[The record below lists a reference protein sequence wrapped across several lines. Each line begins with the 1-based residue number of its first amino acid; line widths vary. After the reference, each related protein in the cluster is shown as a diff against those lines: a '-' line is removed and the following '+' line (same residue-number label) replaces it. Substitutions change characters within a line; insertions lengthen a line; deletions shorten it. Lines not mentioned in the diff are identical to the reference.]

1 MKKIAMMLSC
11 LFCGCMSLLAQG
23 FPTISDDETTKWY
36 LIQFMNGGNALTAA
50 TSGAEITT
58 SAPVAND
65 AQQWKITGN
74 ETEGYQF
81 TNKKGYTLYVGSA
94 SLNQKVHAAT
104 STAGKVSQFTI
115 TETPYSAYSG
125 AFEIHPKG
133 NSSVSFNLWGG
144 PAENRGVGLWNSSND
159 QNNPVKFVE
168 VKAFE
173 ELGKISIIPYP
184 ASLTITNE
192 EARFDVNALTA
203 IAYTGEQMK
212 EHAEAFAAQLKK
224 ASGIELAVKQAGET
238 PEQNTIWFGTDGTQP
253 KEGYTLN
260 ITEAGVEIKASE
272 FSGWFYGLQ
281 TLKQLMPREFFLSEV
296 KSGADWTL
304 PYVAIT
310 DKPHLGHR
318 GYMLDIARHFFNKE
332 EVMKV
337 LDIMAL
343 YKMNRFHWHLTD
355 DQGWRIE
362 IPEYP
367 KLTEVGAIRAGSFS
381 NPGDGQQFFDD
392 TEYGRGMWYSKEDL
406 KEVVAYAL
414 ARNIEIMPEV
424 DLPGHMV
431 AAVTAYPE
439 FSCDPSKKYE
449 VRIPGGISHDV
460 LNIGDD
466 KVIDFLK
473 CIMDNLAEVF
483 PHQYIHFGGDECP
496 TEQWAVNELCL
507 KRVEDLGLEG
517 VHQLQSWLVEELGTY
532 VKEKYNRDIVVW
544 DELLA
549 HWNDNNKIK
558 PVVMA
563 WNGIGFSGKAADRGM
578 KSIIVPYQV
587 LYLDFLQAYVK
598 DRFVDELYNGGWG
611 DGDNFVNTVDEIYN
625 FNPLSNLSGREDF
638 ALGVQGNMWT
648 ETTNDIDEV
657 EYQLLPRMF
666 ALAEIGW
673 LPTAKK
679 DWVGFYRR
687 MQTHD
692 EILDALDY
700 KYGKHFIEPTEYS
713 AEEQLVREAA
723 DVLKNSVRGAVG
735 YPAAD
740 LFDALQ
746 DAYNTATSD
755 ALDTAPEKLEAL
767 QAALD
772 AYKTAPV
779 VMPQPG
785 KTYQIVS
792 ASTYYKRQYIGST
805 MYEKDGKVRF
815 HYTPQTEPEELWQFT
830 ATEGGY
836 TMTNLYSG
844 NKLTMGNYNTAI
856 TVAEGEGTAV
866 RIDKATIA
874 TQDFKYIPGVVTI
887 SSVDGYNAAM
897 TGKVKRLSAECSG
910 DVYAKDE
917 AALCYNGT
925 WTIVEV
931 VDFTAQ
937 LEGLVK
943 KCEILTIKAKPGEMN
958 QYTEEALDFLQSQLI
973 TPAKTTLEAGAVS
986 EAQYLAFL
994 AIYQQFQA
1002 MERTS
1007 IAQSLKEDTYYYLRN
1022 VWFGKYAA
1030 ANVSSML
1037 VVPAD
1042 KSEADRFLWR
1052 IEKKNNGKIVIYN
1065 KATETAAYPTAHSGE
1080 TAVKIGQEYL
1090 WTLEER
1096 TLDGKTGICIINDS
1110 GTSSWYTNPNS
1121 WQYILLKD
1129 FWGACTWE
1137 FQESGIEVPTGIIG
1151 AQLDEKGAATYDLSG
1166 RRADDAS
1173 QPGIYII
1180 NGTKVVVK

>member
-11 LFCGCMSLLAQG
+11 LLCTCMSIWAQG
-23 FPTISDDETTKWY
+23 FPTISDAETTKWY
-36 LIQFMNGGNALTAA
+36 LIQFTNGGNALTAKND
-50 TSGAEITT
+50 GAQIST
-58 SAPVAND
+58 SAALGNAP
-65 AQQWKITGN
+65 QMWKVTGN
-74 ETEGYQF
+74 ATEGYQF
-81 TNKKGYTLYVGSA
+81 TNKEGLTLYVNNA
-94 SLNQKVHAAT
+94 AKNEMVHASANV
-104 STAGKVSQFTI
+104 AGKVAKFTI
-115 TETPYSAYSG
+115 TETSNN

-133 NSSVSFNLWGG
+133 NSGIAMNLWGG
-144 PAENRGVGLWNSSND
+144 PAENRGVGLWNNAD
-159 QNNPVKFVE
+159 QNNPVTFTE
-168 VKAFE
+168 VNAADDFKR
-173 ELGKISIIPYP
+173 ISIIPYP
-184 ASLTITNE
+184 ASLTVTNE
-192 EARFDVNALTA
+192 DVRLAVNSLTA

-224 ASGIELAVKQAGET
+224 ASGIELAMKEAGET
-238 PEQNTIWFGTDGTQP
+238 AGQGEIWFGTDAAQP

-260 ITEAGVEIKASE
+260 VTEAGVEIKASE
-272 FSGWFYGLQ
+272 FSGWFYALQ

-296 KSGADWTL
+296 KADANWTL
-304 PYVAIT
+304 PLVNIV

-332 EVMKV
+332 EVKKV

-367 KLTEVGAIRAGSFS
+367 KLTEVGAIRSGSFS

-431 AAVTAYPE
+431 AAVVAYPE
-439 FSCDPSKKYE
+439 FSCDSTKKYE

-466 KVIDFLK
+466 RVIDFLK

-496 TEQWAVNELCL
+496 TEQWAVNEKCL

-598 DRFVDELYNGGWG
+598 DRFVDELYNGGWS
-611 DGDNFVNTVDEIYN
+611 DGDNNVNPIDEIYS
-625 FNPLSNLSGREDF
+625 FDPLSNLSGREDF

-673 LPTAKK
+673 LPTAQKN
-679 DWVGFYRR
+679 WVDFYRR

-700 KYGKHFIEPTEYS
+700 KYGKHFIEPTEYT
-713 AEEQLVREAA
+713 AEEQLVRDAA

-746 DAYNTATSD
+746 DAYNAATSD
-755 ALDTAPEKLEAL
+755 ATKLEAL

-772 AYKTAPV
+772 AYKTAPI
-779 VMPQPG
+779 VMPQAG

-805 MYEKDGKVRF
+805 MYEKDGRVRF

-836 TMTNLYSG
+836 IMTNLYSG

-874 TQDFKYIPGVVTI
+874 TQDFTYIPGVVTI
-887 SSVDGYNAAM
+887 SAVDGYNAAM
-897 TGKVKRLSAECSG
+897 SNSVKRLSAECSG

-931 VDFTAQ
+931 VDFSAQ

-943 KCEILTIKAKPGEMN
+943 KCEILTITAKPGEMN
-958 QYTEEALDFLQSQLI
+958 QYTEEALDFLQTQLI

-986 EAQYLAFL
+986 EAQYLAYL

-1007 IAQSLKEDTYYYLRN
+1007 IAQSLKENCYYYIHNL
-1022 VWFGKYAA
+1022 WFGKYAA
-1030 ANVSSML
+1030 STTSSTL
-1037 VVPAD
+1037 VVNAD
-1042 KSEADRFLWR
+1042 KSNADRLLWR
-1052 IEKKNNGKIVIYN
+1052 FEKKANGKIVIYN
-1065 KATETAAYPTAHSGE
+1065 KATETAAYPEAHSGE
-1080 TAVKIGQEYL
+1080 TAIKLGKEYL

-1096 TLDGKTGICIINDS
+1096 TLDGRTGICIIDES
-1110 GTSSWYTNPNS
+1110 GTVSWYSNHNS
-1121 WQYILLKD
+1121 WQYILTKP

-1137 FQESGIEVPTGIIG
+1137 FEESGVEVPTAIIG
-1151 AQLDEKGAATYDLSG
+1151 AALDEKGAATYDLSG
-1166 RRADDAS
+1166 RRADNAT

-1180 NGTKVVVK
+1180 GNTKVVKK

>member
-11 LFCGCMSLLAQG
+11 LLCTCMSIWAQG
-23 FPTISDDETTKWY
+23 FPTISDAETTKWY
-36 LIQFMNGGNALTAA
+36 LIQFTNGGNALTAKND
-50 TSGAEITT
+50 GAQIST
-58 SAPVAND
+58 SAALGNAP
-65 AQQWKITGN
+65 QMWKVTGN
-74 ETEGYQF
+74 ATEGYQF
-81 TNKKGYTLYVGSA
+81 TNKEGLTLYVNSA
-94 SLNQKVHAAT
+94 AKNEMVHASANV
-104 STAGKVSQFTI
+104 AGKVAKFTI
-115 TETPYSAYSG
+115 TETSNN

-133 NSSVSFNLWGG
+133 NSNIAMNLWGG
-144 PAENRGVGLWNSSND
+144 PTENRGVGLWNNAD
-159 QNNPVKFVE
+159 QNNPVTFTE
-168 VKAFE
+168 VNAADDFKR
-173 ELGKISIIPYP
+173 ISIIPYP
-184 ASLTITNE
+184 ASLTVTNE
-192 EARFDVNALTA
+192 DVRLAVNSLTA

-224 ASGIELAVKQAGET
+224 ASGIELAVKEAGET
-238 PEQNTIWFGTDGTQP
+238 PEQNTIWFGTDATQP

-260 ITEAGVEIKASE
+260 VTEAGVEIKASE
-272 FSGWFYGLQ
+272 FSGWFYALQ

-296 KSGADWTL
+296 KADANWTL
-304 PYVAIT
+304 PLVNIV

-332 EVMKV
+332 EVKKV

-367 KLTEVGAIRAGSFS
+367 KLTEVGAIRSGSFS

-431 AAVTAYPE
+431 AAVVAYPE
-439 FSCDPSKKYE
+439 FSCDSTKKYE

-466 KVIDFLK
+466 RVIDFLK

-496 TEQWAVNELCL
+496 TEQWAVNEKCL

-563 WNGIGFSGKAADRGM
+563 WNGIGFSGQAADRGM

-587 LYLDFLQAYVK
+587 LYLDFLQAYVR
-598 DRFVDELYNGGWG
+598 DRFVDELYNGGWS
-611 DGDNFVNTVDEIYN
+611 DGDNNVNPIDEIYS
-625 FNPLSNLSGREDF
+625 FDPLSNLSGREDF

-673 LPTAKK
+673 LPTAQKN
-679 DWVGFYRR
+679 WVDFYRR

-700 KYGKHFIEPTEYS
+700 KYGKHFIEPTEYT

-746 DAYNTATSD
+746 DAYNAATSD
-755 ALDTAPEKLEAL
+755 ATKLEAL

-772 AYKTAPV
+772 AYKTAPI
-779 VMPQPG
+779 VMPQAG

-836 TMTNLYSG
+836 IMTNLYSG

-874 TQDFKYIPGVVTI
+874 TQDFTYIPGVVTI
-887 SSVDGYNAAM
+887 SAVDGYNAAM
-897 TGKVKRLSAECSG
+897 SNSVKRLSAECSG

-931 VDFTAQ
+931 VDFSAQ

-943 KCEILTIKAKPGEMN
+943 KCEILTITAKPGEMN
-958 QYTEEALDFLQSQLI
+958 QYTEEALDFLQAQLI
-973 TPAKTTLEAGAVS
+973 TPAKTTLAAGAVS
-986 EAQYLAFL
+986 EAQYLAYL

-1007 IAQSLKEDTYYYLRN
+1007 IAQSLKENCYYYIHNL
-1022 VWFGKYAA
+1022 WFGKYAA
-1030 ANVSSML
+1030 STTSSTL
-1037 VVPAD
+1037 VVNAD
-1042 KSEADRFLWR
+1042 KSSADRLLWR
-1052 IEKKNNGKIVIYN
+1052 FEKKANGKIVIYN
-1065 KATETAAYPTAHSGE
+1065 KATETAAYPEAHSGE
-1080 TAVKIGQEYL
+1080 TAIKLGKEYL

-1096 TLDGKTGICIINDS
+1096 TLDGRTGICIIDES
-1110 GTSSWYTNPNS
+1110 GTVSWYSNHNS
-1121 WQYILLKD
+1121 WQYILTKP

-1137 FQESGIEVPTGIIG
+1137 FEESGVEVPTAIIG
-1151 AQLDEKGAATYDLSG
+1151 AALDEKGAATYDLSG
-1166 RRADDAS
+1166 RRADNAT

-1180 NGTKVVVK
+1180 GNTKVVKK

>member
-36 LIQFMNGGNALTAA
+36 LIQFMNGGNAFTAA

-65 AQQWKITGN
+65 AQQWKITGS
-74 ETEGYQF
+74 ETDGYQF

-104 STAGKVSQFTI
+104 STAGKVSKFTI

-133 NSSVSFNLWGG
+133 NSGVSFNLWGG

-192 EARFDVNALTA
+192 EARFNVNTLTA

-212 EHAEAFAAQLKK
+212 EHAEAFATQLKK

-238 PEQNTIWFGTDGTQP
+238 AGQGEIWFGTDATQP

-260 ITEAGVEIKASE
+260 ITDAGVEIKASE

-304 PYVAIT
+304 PYIAIT

-367 KLTEVGAIRAGSFS
+367 KLTEVGAIRSGSFS

-392 TEYGRGMWYSKEDL
+392 TEYGRGMWYTKEDL

-466 KVIDFLK
+466 RVIDFLK

-496 TEQWAVNELCL
+496 TEQWAENELCL
-507 KRVEDLGLEG
+507 KRVEELGLDG

-544 DELLA
+544 DELLKN
-549 HWNDNNKIK
+549 WNDDNKIK
-558 PVVMA
+558 PVIMA
-563 WNGIGFSGKAADRGM
+563 WNGIGFSGQAADRGM

-587 LYLDFLQAYVK
+587 LYLDFLQAYTS

-746 DAYNTATSD
+746 DAYNVATSD
-755 ALDTAPEKLEAL
+755 ALDAAPEKLEAL

-785 KTYQIVS
+785 KTYQVVS

-856 TVAEGEGTAV
+856 TVTEGEGTAV

-910 DVYAKDE
+910 EVYAKDE

-958 QYTEEALDFLQSQLI
+958 QYTEEALDFLQTQLI

-994 AIYQQFQA
+994 AIYQKFQA

-1030 ANVSSML
+1030 ANVSSNL

-1080 TAVKIGQEYL
+1080 TAVKVGQEYL

>member
-11 LFCGCMSLLAQG
+11 LLCTCMSIWAQG
-23 FPTISDDETTKWY
+23 FPTISDAETTKWY
-36 LIQFMNGGNALTAA
+36 LIQFTNGGNALTAKND
-50 TSGAEITT
+50 GAQIST
-58 SAPVAND
+58 SAALGNAP
-65 AQQWKITGN
+65 QMWKITGN
-74 ETEGYQF
+74 ATEGYQF
-81 TNKKGYTLYVGSA
+81 TNKEGLTLYVNNA
-94 SLNQKVHAAT
+94 AKNEMVHASANV
-104 STAGKVSQFTI
+104 AGKVAKFTI
-115 TETPYSAYSG
+115 TETSNN

-133 NSSVSFNLWGG
+133 NSGIAMNLWGG
-144 PAENRGVGLWNSSND
+144 PAENRGVGLWNNAD
-159 QNNPVKFVE
+159 QNNPVTFTE
-168 VKAFE
+168 VNAADDFKR
-173 ELGKISIIPYP
+173 ISIIPYP
-184 ASLTITNE
+184 ASLTVTNE
-192 EARFDVNALTA
+192 DVRLAVNSLTA

-224 ASGIELAVKQAGET
+224 ASGIELAMKEAGET
-238 PEQNTIWFGTDGTQP
+238 AGQGEIWFGTDAAQP

-260 ITEAGVEIKASE
+260 VTEAGVEIKASE
-272 FSGWFYGLQ
+272 FSGWFYALQ

-296 KSGADWTL
+296 KADANWTL
-304 PYVAIT
+304 PLVNIV

-332 EVMKV
+332 EVKKV

-367 KLTEVGAIRAGSFS
+367 KLTEVGAIRSGSFS

-431 AAVTAYPE
+431 AAVVAYPE
-439 FSCDPSKKYE
+439 FSCDSTKKYE

-466 KVIDFLK
+466 RVIDFLK

-496 TEQWAVNELCL
+496 TEQWAVNEKCL

-598 DRFVDELYNGGWG
+598 DRFVDELYNGGWS
-611 DGDNFVNTVDEIYN
+611 DGDNNVNPIDEIYS
-625 FNPLSNLSGREDF
+625 FDPLSNLSGREDF

-673 LPTAKK
+673 LPTAQKN
-679 DWVGFYRR
+679 WVDFYRR

-700 KYGKHFIEPTEYS
+700 KYGKHFIEPTEYT
-713 AEEQLVREAA
+713 AEEQLVRDAA

-746 DAYNTATSD
+746 DAYNAATSD
-755 ALDTAPEKLEAL
+755 ATKLEAL

-772 AYKTAPV
+772 AYKTAPI
-779 VMPQPG
+779 VMPQAG

-805 MYEKDGKVRF
+805 MYEKDGRVRF

-836 TMTNLYSG
+836 IMTNLYSG

-874 TQDFKYIPGVVTI
+874 TQDFTYIPGVVTI
-887 SSVDGYNAAM
+887 SAVDGYNAAM
-897 TGKVKRLSAECSG
+897 SNSVKRLSAECSG

-931 VDFTAQ
+931 VDFSAQ

-943 KCEILTIKAKPGEMN
+943 KCEILTITAKPGEMN
-958 QYTEEALDFLQSQLI
+958 QYTEEALDFLQTQLI

-986 EAQYLAFL
+986 EAQYLAYL

-1007 IAQSLKEDTYYYLRN
+1007 IAQSLKENCYYYIHNL
-1022 VWFGKYAA
+1022 WFGKYAA
-1030 ANVSSML
+1030 STTSSTL
-1037 VVPAD
+1037 VVNAD
-1042 KSEADRFLWR
+1042 KSNADRLLWR
-1052 IEKKNNGKIVIYN
+1052 FEKKANGKIVIYN
-1065 KATETAAYPTAHSGE
+1065 KATETAAYPEAHSGE
-1080 TAVKIGQEYL
+1080 TAIKLGKEYL

-1096 TLDGKTGICIINDS
+1096 TLDGRTGICIIDES
-1110 GTSSWYTNPNS
+1110 GTVSWYSNHNS
-1121 WQYILLKD
+1121 WQYILTKP

-1137 FQESGIEVPTGIIG
+1137 FEESGVEVPTAIIG
-1151 AQLDEKGAATYDLSG
+1151 AALDEKGAATYDLSG
-1166 RRADDAS
+1166 RRADNAT

-1180 NGTKVVVK
+1180 GNTKVVKK

>member
-11 LFCGCMSLLAQG
+11 LLCTCMSMWAQG
-23 FPTISDDETTKWY
+23 FPTISDAETTKWY
-36 LIQFMNGGNALTAA
+36 LIQFTNGGNALTAK
-50 TSGAEITT
+50 TDGAQIST
-58 SAPVAND
+58 SAALGNAP
-65 AQQWKITGN
+65 QMWKVTGN
-74 ETEGYQF
+74 ATEGYQF
-81 TNKKGYTLYVGSA
+81 TNKEGLTLYVNSA
-94 SLNQKVHAAT
+94 AKNEMVHAAA
-104 STAGKVSQFTI
+104 SVAGKVATFTI
-115 TETPYSAYSG
+115 TETSNN

-133 NSSVSFNLWGG
+133 NSNIAMNLWGG
-144 PAENRGVGLWNSSND
+144 PAENRGVGLWNNAD
-159 QNNPVKFVE
+159 QNNPVTFNE
-168 VKAFE
+168 VNAADDFNR
-173 ELGKISIIPYP
+173 ISIIPYP
-184 ASLTITNE
+184 ASLTVTNE
-192 EARFDVNALTA
+192 DARLNVSSLTA

-238 PEQNTIWFGTDGTQP
+238 PEQNIIWFGTDATQP

-272 FSGWFYGLQ
+272 FSGWFYALQ

-332 EVMKV
+332 EVKKV

-439 FSCDPSKKYE
+439 FSCDSTKKYE

-466 KVIDFLK
+466 RVIDFLK

-496 TEQWAVNELCL
+496 TGQWAVNEKCL
-507 KRVEDLGLEG
+507 KRVEELGLEG

-563 WNGIGFSGKAADRGM
+563 WNGIGYSGQAADRGM

-587 LYLDFLQAYVK
+587 LYLDFLQAYTS

-673 LPTAKK
+673 LPTAQKN
-679 DWVGFYRR
+679 WVDFYRR
-687 MQTHD
+687 MQSHD

-746 DAYNTATSD
+746 DAYNVATSD
-755 ALDTAPEKLEAL
+755 ALDAAPEKLGAL
-767 QAALD
+767 QATLD

-779 VMPQPG
+779 VMPQAG

-836 TMTNLYSG
+836 VMTNLYSG

-856 TVAEGEGTAV
+856 SVAEGEGTAV

-874 TQDFKYIPGVVTI
+874 TQQFTYLPGVVTI
-887 SSVDGYNAAM
+887 SAVDGYNVAM
-897 TGKVKRLSAECSG
+897 SNSVKRLSAECSG
-910 DVYAKDE
+910 EVYAKDE

-986 EAQYLAFL
+986 EAQYLAYL

-1007 IAQSLKEDTYYYLRN
+1007 IAQGLKEDCYYYIRN

-1030 ANVSSML
+1030 SSEAGDIA
-1037 VVPAD
+1037 VPAN
-1042 KSEADRFLWR
+1042 KEENDRFLWR
-1052 IEKKNNGKIVIYN
+1052 IQKKNNGKIVIYN
-1065 KATETAAYPTAHSGE
+1065 KATETAAYPEAYSGE
-1080 TAVKIGQEYL
+1080 TAIKFGKEYL

-1096 TLDGKTGICIINDS
+1096 NLDGQTGICIIDDS
-1110 GTSSWYTNPNS
+1110 GSASWYTNPNS
-1121 WQYILLKD
+1121 WQYLIMKP

-1137 FQESGIEVPTGIIG
+1137 FQESGVEVPTAIIG
-1151 AQLDEKGAATYDLSG
+1151 VNLDEKCAATYDLNG
-1166 RRADDAS
+1166 RRTGTITH
-1173 QPGIYII
+1173 PGIYII
-1180 NGTKVVVK
+1180 DGEKKVVK

>member
-11 LFCGCMSLLAQG
+11 LLCTCMSIWAQG
-23 FPTISDDETTKWY
+23 FPTISDAETTKWY
-36 LIQFMNGGNALTAA
+36 LIQFTNGGNALTAKND
-50 TSGAEITT
+50 GAQIST
-58 SAPVAND
+58 SAALGNAP
-65 AQQWKITGN
+65 QMWKVTGN
-74 ETEGYQF
+74 ATEGYQF
-81 TNKKGYTLYVGSA
+81 TNKEGLTLYVNNA
-94 SLNQKVHAAT
+94 AKNEMVHASANV
-104 STAGKVSQFTI
+104 AGKVAKFTI
-115 TETPYSAYSG
+115 TETSNN

-133 NSSVSFNLWGG
+133 NSGIAMNLWGG
-144 PAENRGVGLWNSSND
+144 PAENRGVGLWNNAD
-159 QNNPVKFVE
+159 QNNPVTFTE
-168 VKAFE
+168 VNAADDFKR
-173 ELGKISIIPYP
+173 ISIIPYP
-184 ASLTITNE
+184 ASLTVTNE
-192 EARFDVNALTA
+192 DVRLAVNSLTA

-224 ASGIELAVKQAGET
+224 ASGIELAMKEAGET
-238 PEQNTIWFGTDGTQP
+238 AGQGEIWFGTDAAQP

-260 ITEAGVEIKASE
+260 VTEAGVEIKASE
-272 FSGWFYGLQ
+272 FSGWFYALQ

-296 KSGADWTL
+296 KADANWTL
-304 PYVAIT
+304 PLVNIV

-332 EVMKV
+332 EVKKV

-367 KLTEVGAIRAGSFS
+367 KLTEVGAIRSGSFS

-431 AAVTAYPE
+431 AAVVAYPE
-439 FSCDPSKKYE
+439 FSCDSTKKYE

-466 KVIDFLK
+466 RVIDFLK

-496 TEQWAVNELCL
+496 TEQWAVNEKCL

-598 DRFVDELYNGGWG
+598 DRFVDELYNGGWS
-611 DGDNFVNTVDEIYN
+611 DGDNNVNPIDEIYS
-625 FNPLSNLSGREDF
+625 FDPLSNLSGREDF

-673 LPTAKK
+673 LPTAQKN
-679 DWVGFYRR
+679 WVDFYRR

-700 KYGKHFIEPTEYS
+700 KYGKHFIEPTEYT
-713 AEEQLVREAA
+713 AEEQLVRDAA

-746 DAYNTATSD
+746 DAYNAATSD
-755 ALDTAPEKLEAL
+755 ATKLEAL

-772 AYKTAPV
+772 AYKTAPI
-779 VMPQPG
+779 VMPQAG

-805 MYEKDGKVRF
+805 MYEKDGRVRF

-836 TMTNLYSG
+836 IMTNLYSG

-874 TQDFKYIPGVVTI
+874 TQDFTYIPGVVTI
-887 SSVDGYNAAM
+887 SAVDGYNAAM
-897 TGKVKRLSAECSG
+897 SNSVKRLSAECSG

-931 VDFTAQ
+931 VDFSAQ

-943 KCEILTIKAKPGEMN
+943 KCEILTITAKPGEMN
-958 QYTEEALDFLQSQLI
+958 QYTEEALDFLQTQLI

-986 EAQYLAFL
+986 EAQYLAYL

-1007 IAQSLKEDTYYYLRN
+1007 IAQSLKENCYYYIHNL
-1022 VWFGKYAA
+1022 WFGKYAA
-1030 ANVSSML
+1030 STTSSTL
-1037 VVPAD
+1037 VVNAD
-1042 KSEADRFLWR
+1042 KSSADRLLWR
-1052 IEKKNNGKIVIYN
+1052 FEKKANGKIVIYN
-1065 KATETAAYPTAHSGE
+1065 KATETAAYPEAHSGE
-1080 TAVKIGQEYL
+1080 TAIKLGKEYL

-1096 TLDGKTGICIINDS
+1096 TLDGRTGICIIDES
-1110 GTSSWYTNPNS
+1110 GTVSWYSNHNS
-1121 WQYILLKD
+1121 WQYILTKP

-1137 FQESGIEVPTGIIG
+1137 FEESGVEVPTAIIG
-1151 AQLDEKGAATYDLSG
+1151 AALDEKGAATYDLSG
-1166 RRADDAS
+1166 RRADNAT

-1180 NGTKVVVK
+1180 GNTKVVKK

>member
-1 MKKIAMMLSC
+1 
-11 LFCGCMSLLAQG
+11 
-23 FPTISDDETTKWY
+23 
-36 LIQFMNGGNALTAA
+36 
-50 TSGAEITT
+50 
-58 SAPVAND
+58 
-65 AQQWKITGN
+65 
-74 ETEGYQF
+74 
-81 TNKKGYTLYVGSA
+81 
-94 SLNQKVHAAT
+94 
-104 STAGKVSQFTI
+104 
-115 TETPYSAYSG
+115 
-125 AFEIHPKG
+125 
-133 NSSVSFNLWGG
+133 
-144 PAENRGVGLWNSSND
+144 
-159 QNNPVKFVE
+159 
-168 VKAFE
+168 
-173 ELGKISIIPYP
+173 
-184 ASLTITNE
+184 
-192 EARFDVNALTA
+192 
-203 IAYTGEQMK
+203 
-212 EHAEAFAAQLKK
+212 
-224 ASGIELAVKQAGET
+224 
-238 PEQNTIWFGTDGTQP
+238 
-253 KEGYTLN
+253 
-260 ITEAGVEIKASE
+260 
-272 FSGWFYGLQ
+272 
-281 TLKQLMPREFFLSEV
+281 
-296 KSGADWTL
+296 
-304 PYVAIT
+304 
-310 DKPHLGHR
+310 
-318 GYMLDIARHFFNKE
+318 
-332 EVMKV
+332 
-337 LDIMAL
+337 
-343 YKMNRFHWHLTD
+343 
-355 DQGWRIE
+355 
-362 IPEYP
+362 
-367 KLTEVGAIRAGSFS
+367 
-381 NPGDGQQFFDD
+381 
-392 TEYGRGMWYSKEDL
+392 
-406 KEVVAYAL
+406 
-414 ARNIEIMPEV
+414 
-424 DLPGHMV
+424 
-431 AAVTAYPE
+431 
-439 FSCDPSKKYE
+439 
-449 VRIPGGISHDV
+449 
-460 LNIGDD
+460 
-466 KVIDFLK
+466 
-473 CIMDNLAEVF
+473 
-483 PHQYIHFGGDECP
+483 
-496 TEQWAVNELCL
+496 
-507 KRVEDLGLEG
+507 
-517 VHQLQSWLVEELGTY
+517 
-532 VKEKYNRDIVVW
+532 
-544 DELLA
+544 
-549 HWNDNNKIK
+549 
-558 PVVMA
+558 
-563 WNGIGFSGKAADRGM
+563 
-578 KSIIVPYQV
+578 
-587 LYLDFLQAYVK
+587 
-598 DRFVDELYNGGWG
+598 NGGWG

-625 FNPLSNLSGREDF
+625 FNPLSNLSGREEF

-679 DWVGFYRR
+679 DWVDFYRR

-735 YPAAD
+735 YPSAD

-755 ALDTAPEKLEAL
+755 ALDAAPEKLEAL

-779 VMPQPG
+779 VMPQAG
-785 KTYQIVS
+785 KTYQVVS

-887 SSVDGYNAAM
+887 SSVDGYSAAM

-931 VDFTAQ
+931 VDFSAQ

-943 KCEILTIKAKPGEMN
+943 KCEILTITAKPGEMN
-958 QYTEEALDFLQSQLI
+958 QYTEEALDFLQTQLI
-973 TPAKTTLEAGAVS
+973 TPAKTTLEADSVS
-986 EAQYLAFL
+986 EAQYLAYL

-1007 IAQSLKEDTYYYLRN
+1007 IAQSLKEDCYYYLRN

-1030 ANVSSML
+1030 SSNAGDIA
-1037 VVPAD
+1037 VPAN
-1042 KSEADRFLWR
+1042 KEENDRFLWR

-1065 KATETAAYPTAHSGE
+1065 KATETAAYPTAYNGE
-1080 TAVKIGQEYL
+1080 TGVKLGQEYL

-1096 TLDGKTGICIINDS
+1096 NLDGKTGICIINAE

-1121 WQYILLKD
+1121 WQYILMKN

-1137 FQESGIEVPTGIIG
+1137 FQESGIEVPTAIIG

-1166 RRADDAS
+1166 R
-1173 QPGIYII
+1173 
-1180 NGTKVVVK
+1180 

>member
-11 LFCGCMSLLAQG
+11 LLCTCMSVLAQG
-23 FPTISDDETTKWY
+23 FPTISDAETTKWY
-36 LIQFMNGGNALTAA
+36 LIQFTNGGNALTAKTDGA
-50 TSGAEITT
+50 QISTSVALGN
-58 SAPVAND
+58 AP
-65 AQQWKITGN
+65 QLWKITGN
-74 ETEGYQF
+74 ATDGYQF
-81 TNKKGYTLYVGSA
+81 TNKAGLTLFVNTA
-94 SLNQKVHAAT
+94 AKEQMVHAAT
-104 STAGKVSQFTI
+104 SVAGKVATFTI
-115 TETPYSAYSG
+115 TETSNS
-125 AFEIHPKG
+125 AFEIHPVG
-133 NSSVSFNLWGG
+133 NSGVAMNLWGG
-144 PAENRGVGLWNSSND
+144 PAENRGVGLWDNAD
-159 QNNPVKFVE
+159 KNNPVTFNE
-168 VKAFE
+168 VNAADDFNR
-173 ELGKISIIPYP
+173 ISIIPYP
-184 ASLTITNE
+184 ASLTVTNE
-192 EARFDVNALTA
+192 DVRLAVNSLTA

-224 ASGIELAVKQAGET
+224 ASGIELAVKEAGET
-238 PEQNTIWFGTDGTQP
+238 PEQGVIWFGTDANQP
-253 KEGYTLN
+253 KDGYTMEVN
-260 ITEAGVEIKASE
+260 DGGVEIYASE
-272 FSGWFYGLQ
+272 FGGWFYALQ
-281 TLKQLMPREFFLSEV
+281 TLKQLMPREYFLSEV
-296 KSGADWTL
+296 KADANWTL
-304 PYVAIT
+304 PLVNIV

-332 EVMKV
+332 EVKKV

-431 AAVTAYPE
+431 AAVAAYPE
-439 FSCDPSKKYE
+439 FSCDSTKKYE
-449 VRIPGGISHDV
+449 VRIPSGISHDV

-466 KVIDFLK
+466 RVIDFLK

-496 TEQWAVNELCL
+496 TEQWAKNELCL
-507 KRVEDLGLEG
+507 KRVADLGLTG
-517 VHQLQSWLVEELGTY
+517 VDQLQSWLVEELGTY
-532 VKEKYNRDIVVW
+532 VKNNYNKDIVVW
-544 DELLA
+544 DELLKN
-549 HWNDNNKIK
+549 WNDNNKIK

-563 WNGIGFSGKAADRGM
+563 WNGIGYSGQAADRGM

-587 LYLDFLQAYVK
+587 LYLDFLQAYTS

-673 LPTAKK
+673 LPTAQKN
-679 DWVGFYRR
+679 WVDFYRR

-700 KYGKHFIEPTEYS
+700 KYGKHFIEPTEYT

-740 LFDALQ
+740 LYDALQ
-746 DAYNTATSD
+746 DAYNAATSD
-755 ALDTAPEKLEAL
+755 AEKLDAL

-772 AYKTAPV
+772 AYKAAPV
-779 VMPQPG
+779 VMPQAG

-836 TMTNLYSG
+836 IMTNLYSG

-856 TVAEGEGTAV
+856 SVAEGEGTAV

-874 TQDFKYIPGVVTI
+874 TQQFTYLPGVVTI
-887 SSVDGYNAAM
+887 SAVDGYNAAM
-897 TGKVKRLSAECSG
+897 SNSVKRLSAECSG
-910 DVYAKDE
+910 EVYAKDE

-943 KCEILTIKAKPGEMN
+943 KCEVITITAKPGEMN
-958 QYTEEALDFLQSQLI
+958 QYTEEALDFLQANLI
-973 TPAKTTLEAGAVS
+973 TPAKATLEAGSVS
-986 EAQYLAFL
+986 EAKYLEYLAL
-994 AIYQQFQA
+994 YQQFQA

-1007 IAQSLKEDTYYYLRN
+1007 IAQGLREDCYYYIRN

-1030 ANVSSML
+1030 SNVAGDFAC
-1037 VVPAD
+1037 PAE
-1042 KSEADRFLWR
+1042 KEENDRFLWR
-1052 IEKKNNGKIVIYN
+1052 FEKKSNGKIVIYN
-1065 KATETAAYPTAHSGE
+1065 KATETAAYPDAYEGE
-1080 TAVKIGQEYL
+1080 TGVKLGKEYL

-1096 TLDGKTGICIINDS
+1096 TLDNKTGICIINAEGS
-1110 GTSSWYTNPNS
+1110 ASWYTNPNS
-1121 WQYILLKD
+1121 WQYLITKP

-1137 FQESGIEVPTGIIG
+1137 FQETNIEVPTAIIG

-1166 RRADDAS
+1166 RRADGTK
-1173 QPGIYII
+1173 QHGIYIV
-1180 NGTKVVVK
+1180 GGKKVVK